1 MFALSLAL
9 AALAAACNAS
19 SSVLQRKAN
28 LSDADQRPLSMRT
41 AGHVLRRPAWLLGLL
56 AMVVSFVLQAI
67 ALGIGQLAAVE
78 PVLAVE
84 LPLTLLLAA
93 RVFGHRLQPRDWL
106 GIVGMTVGLA
116 VLIAALDPSQG
127 SSAAVSSMT
136 WLLATSAT
144 AVPIAVLWLVA
155 LRATGGARSALFGI
169 AAGAGFGLT
178 AAMIK
183 AAVDVLTS
191 AGVAAVAT
199 TWQLYGV
206 VVCGL
211 VSVWLVQNALHSGA
225 LVAAQ
230 PGITL
235 LDPIVSVIWGV
246 LVYAETVNTGP
257 AVAVAVAAGALI
269 AASSFVLARARALES
284 TAGRK
289 AEHNPAGSSRT
300 PRRAPARATR
310 R

>member
-1 MFALSLAL
+1 
-9 AALAAACNAS
+9 LAAACNAT

-28 LSDADQRPLSMRT
+28 LSDADQQPLNVRT
-41 AGHVLRRPAWLLGLL
+41 AGHVLRRPAWMLGLL
-56 AMVVSFVLQAI
+56 AMVVSFALQAI
-67 ALGIGQLAAVE
+67 ALGIGELSAVE

-93 RVFGHRLQPRDWL
+93 RVFGHPLRPWDWL

-127 SSAAVSSMT
+127 SSAGVSSAT
-136 WLLATSAT
+136 WLLAMSAT
-144 AVPIAVLWLVA
+144 ATPIAVLWLVA
-155 LRATGGARSALFGI
+155 LKARGGARSALFGI

-191 AGVAAVAT
+191 DGVAAVVR
-199 TWQLYGV
+199 TWQLYAV
-206 VVCGL
+206 VVCGV

-235 LDPIVSVIWGV
+235 LDPVVSVIWGV
-246 LVYAETVNTGP
+246 LVYEESVNTGP
-257 AVAVAVAAGALI
+257 VVVIAVLGAVLM
-269 AASSFVLARARALES
+269 AASSFVLARAQALES
-284 TAGRK
+284 TAGSK
-289 AEHNPAGSSRT
+289 AEHKPAGTSRI
-300 PRRAPARATR
+300 PHRAPARTNR